1 MLNTRTSPSLPLE
14 CLRCRGPLVEEAHQ
28 VSCPGCGRTWPVR
41 EGIVSFVEGYPYWGE
56 FPREELVQL
65 IEKAKETG
73 WREAVSAAFQD
84 QDPTRYNSIASSARA
99 GWLPLLP
106 PSPQGMVLE
115 IGAGLG
121 AVAQVLAHH
130 YGTVCCLEPV
140 AERLRFLQLRMEQEG
155 LKNVK
160 PVQAALPALPFPDA
174 TFDAIVMIG
183 ALEWVGEWMTEM
195 GPRQAQIAVLE
206 KVRGK
211 LKVGGALLIGI
222 ENRFAYTSFRGR
234 RDHSGLPYTSLMPR
248 WLASLAV
255 SLARSDYRTPG
266 SAREGYRTY
275 TYGLGGYRK
284 LFKDAGFG
292 EVSFHWPHPG
302 YTYPAQVFPLRK
314 GVALRQLLGD
324 SLRQRGS
331 WKTRFKRGGAR
342 LAARLGILPFI
353 VSDFLI
359 VTRRGE

>member
-1 MLNTRTSPSLPLE
+1 MLNTRTGPSLPLE

-28 VSCPGCGRTWPVR
+28 VGCPGCGGTWPVR

-56 FPREELVQL
+56 FPREQLVQL
-65 IEKAKETG
+65 TEQAKETN
-73 WREAVSAAFQD
+73 WKEAVSAAFLD
-84 QDPTRYNSIASSARA
+84 QDPMRYKSIASSARA

-106 PSPQGMVLE
+106 LSPEGVVLE

-155 LKNVK
+155 LNNVK

-195 GPRQAQIAVLE
+195 GPHQAQIAVLE
-206 KVRGK
+206 NVRGK

-222 ENRFAYTSFRGR
+222 ENRFGYTSFRGR

-248 WLASLAV
+248 WLASLV
-255 SLARSDYRTPG
+255 VKLAPSDYRTPG

-275 TYGLGGYRK
+275 TYGPGGYRK
-284 LFKDAGFG
+284 LLEEAGFSK
-292 EVSFHWPHPG
+292 VSFYMPHPG
-302 YTYPAQVFPLRK
+302 YAYPVQVFPLRK

-324 SLRQRGS
+324 GLRQRGS

-359 VTRRGE
+359 VARRGE